1 MGNALKGSDTT
12 TNQPDSKEHPMS
24 PSRLITSLSTATLLM
39 LGVQASAATA
49 SYAIDPDHS
58 DAIFRA
64 LHFNVGHVYGRFTDL
79 GGVLTI
85 DDAAPA
91 KDSFEVTVAAE
102 SVLTSQEKRDKH
114 IKGPDFFDVK
124 QFPNLIFKS
133 NAVVAVDAK
142 TLEVTGDLT
151 IHGVTKTVTVKVVK
165 VGEGVV
171 FGATRVG
178 YETQFEIKRSDY
190 GMNMTAVPAA
200 VVADEVTII
209 LAVEAIKK

>member
-1 MGNALKGSDTT
+1 
-12 TNQPDSKEHPMS
+12 MS
-24 PSRLITSLSTATLLM
+24 PSRLLASLSTATLLM
-39 LGVQASAATA
+39 LGIQAHAATA
-49 SYAIDPDHS
+49 SYEIDPDHS
-58 DAIFRA
+58 DALFRT
-64 LHFNVGHVYGRFTDL
+64 LHFNVGHVYGRFTDVSGL
-79 GGVLTI
+79 LSI

-91 KDSFEVTVAAE
+91 KDSFTVSVAAD

-124 QFPNLIFKS
+124 QFPTLTFTS
-133 NAVVAVDAK
+133 RTVTAVDAK

-151 IHGVTKTVTVKVVK
+151 IHGVTKTVTAKVVK

-178 YETQFEIKRSDY
+178 YETQFEIKRSEY

-200 VVADEVTII
+200 VVADDVTII
-209 LAVEAIKK
+209 LAVEAVKK